1 MGCLFY
7 NELSG
12 ERPGYVLAMRIWA
25 FFSKMLAAMVY
36 PGQED
41 LGLFQ
46 QNVSRL
52 VCPGLRRSGS
62 RAAWV
67 LMNGSILSTFL
78 SAEAQLGGQETPGA
92 GQLARGC
99 VVLMNSANLS

>member
-1 MGCLFY
+1 MGYLFY

-52 VCPGLRRSGS
+52 VCPGEEEKRLQGRLGFD
-62 RAAWV
+62 AWQS
-67 LMNGSILSTFL
+67 LTKL
-78 SAEAQLGGQETPGA
+78 
-92 GQLARGC
+92 
-99 VVLMNSANLS
+99 NL

>member
-52 VCPGLRRSGS
+52 VCPGHEEKRLQGR
-62 RAAWV
+62 
-67 LMNGSILSTFL
+67 
-78 SAEAQLGGQETPGA
+78 LGFDEWQY
-92 GQLARGC
+92 LI
-99 VVLMNSANLS
+99 NLSFC